1 MSLIDKEYLTSGISF
16 LIIGVVLFLYSNNF
30 LVALPLLVMGSI
42 YVGIVGAFNLG
53 KTKWKV

>member
-16 LIIGVVLFLYSNNF
+16 LVIGVLMFLYSNNF
-30 LVALPLLVMGSI
+30 WVAFPLLVLGSI
-42 YVGIVGAFNLG
+42 YVGIVVVFNLG